1 LFKQVIC
8 VEGAMQAEK
17 QRVGIAAK
25 SFRAADGAHV
35 GRVRLAVS
43 ELTRSVDF
51 YTRVLGFDVLEKSAG
66 EAKLGVRA
74 DGRVLVELEQLKNPE
89 ATDGAPRLG
98 LFHVAYLLPSRE
110 ALSAFVRHVSRLG
123 VRIGAG
129 DHIYSEAIYLSDPD
143 GLGVEVY
150 ADRPR
155 ESWPVEERKLK
166 DGSTALEFAAATLP
180 FRFNELPVVTEDA
193 WKGAPSGT
201 RVGHVHM
208 SVGKL
213 EEAAAFY
220 HVGLGMEL
228 MTWSFPGALFV
239 SAGGYHHH
247 VGMNTWSAGAPV
259 AGEDEPR
266 LLNWTL
272 VLPDTAAVEVTAE
285 TLRGAGFAKIASKEG
300 ANFADPYGTSVLLV
314 TEE

>member
-1 LFKQVIC
+1 MKAD
-8 VEGAMQAEK
+8 G

-25 SFRAADGAHV
+25 GFRAADGARV

-43 ELTRSVDF
+43 DLARSVDF
-51 YTRVLGFDVLEKSAG
+51 YSQVLGFDVLEESTS
-66 EAKLGVRA
+66 EAKLGVA
-74 DGRVLVELEQLKNPE
+74 TVESNKAGRVLVELEQLKNP
-89 ATDGAPRLG
+89 AVTDGSPRLG

-110 ALSAFVRHVSRLG
+110 DLSAFVRHVARLG

-129 DHIYSEAIYLSDPD
+129 DHIYSEAIYLHDPD

-155 ESWPVEERKLK
+155 ESWPVEERRLN
-166 DGSTALEFAAATLP
+166 DGGSALEYAAATLP
-180 FRFNELPVVTEDA
+180 FRFNELPVVGEEA

-213 EEAAAFY
+213 AEAAAFY

-247 VGMNTWSAGAPV
+247 VGMNTWNAGAPLV
-259 AGEDEPR
+259 GEDEPR
-266 LLNWTL
+266 LMHWTL
-272 VLPDTAAVEVTAE
+272 VLPDVAAVEATAGS
-285 TLRGAGFAKIASKEG
+285 LKRAGFAQVALSEG
-300 ANFADPYGTSVLLV
+300 VAFADPYGMCVILV

>member
-1 LFKQVIC
+1 MPAVK
-8 VEGAMQAEK
+8 E
-17 QRVGIAAK
+17 RVGIRAK
-25 SFRAADGAHV
+25 SFNAPGTAHV

-43 ELTRSVDF
+43 ELGRSVDF
-51 YTRVLGFDVLEKSAG
+51 YTRVLGFEVLERSEG
-66 EAKLGVRA
+66 EAKLGVLA
-74 DGRVLVELEQLKNPE
+74 DGRVLLELEQLKNPRE
-89 ATDGAPRLG
+89 RDGAPRLG
-98 LFHVAYLLPSRE
+98 LFHVAYLLPNRE
-110 ALSAFVRHVSRLG
+110 ALSAFVRHVARLG

-155 ESWPVEERKLK
+155 AEWPVAERELA
-166 DGSTALEFAAATLP
+166 DGNKALEYAAATLP
-180 FRFNELPVVTEDA
+180 LRFKEMPAVAEDA
-193 WKGAPSGT
+193 WRGAPSGT

-208 SVGKL
+208 SVGRL
-213 EEAAAFY
+213 DEAAAFY

-247 VGMNTWSAGAPV
+247 VGMNTWSAGAPL
-259 AGEDEPR
+259 AGADEPR
-266 LLNWTL
+266 LMHWTL
-272 VLPDTAAVEVTAE
+272 ALPDEAAVEATAGS
-285 TLRGAGFAKIASKEG
+285 LKRAGFIEG
-300 ANFADPYGTSVLLV
+300 KAAGVVNFADPNGTCVLLV

>member
-1 LFKQVIC
+1 MTTV
-8 VEGAMQAEK
+8 GR
-17 QRVGIAAK
+17 RVGIAAK
-25 SFRAADGAHV
+25 GFTAPDGAHV

-43 ELTRSVDF
+43 ELARSMDF
-51 YTRVLGFDVLEKSAG
+51 YTRVLGFDVLEKSEG

-74 DGRVLVELEQLKNPE
+74 DGRVLVELEQLKNPA
-89 ATDGAPRLG
+89 ATDGSPRLG

-110 ALSAFVRHVSRLG
+110 ALSAFVRHVARQG

-150 ADRPR
+150 ADKSRA
-155 ESWPVEERKLK
+155 SWPVEERKLK

-213 EEAAAFY
+213 DEAAAFY

-239 SAGGYHHH
+239 SAGNYHHH
-247 VGMNTWSAGAPV
+247 VGMNTWNAGVPA

-266 LLNWTL
+266 LMHWTL
-272 VLPDTAAVEVTAE
+272 ALPDRAAVEATAE
-285 TLRGAGFAKIASKEG
+285 SLERAGFRRQPLARELG
-300 ANFADPYGTSVLLV
+300 FADPYGTGVQLV